1 MPQTKPKKKKNHL
14 KSEQSTLGLMS
25 QVLESVLG
33 VCSPKDLGIFL
44 CGPLDNYSYWTTV
57 LLPISTVGKLYF
69 KRVPPMLQSPPRWKK
84 MLELMLAVTFLMFS
98 SFTPS
103 IYLRAWSP
111 SLPGCALG
119 WGMGA
124 PLVHV
129 GFTRML
135 WMFSPCSSEVA
146 KRSEALYSREHFYF
160 VSFCCYNH
168 SGVRI

>member
-1 MPQTKPKKKKNHL
+1 
-14 KSEQSTLGLMS
+14 MS
-25 QVLESVLG
+25 QVLESLLG

-57 LLPISTVGKLYF
+57 LLPISRIGKLYF
-69 KRVPPMLQSPPRWKK
+69 KRVPSMLQSPPRRK
-84 MLELMLAVTFLMFS
+84 MLELMLAAAFLMFS
-98 SFTPS
+98 LFTPS
-103 IYLRAWSP
+103 ICLCVWSP

-124 PLVHV
+124 PLVHI
-129 GFTRML
+129 GFTHML
-135 WMFSPCSSEVA
+135 WTFSPCSSEVA
-146 KRSEALYSREHFYF
+146 KKSEALYSMERFYF